1 MNGDTFFQLT
11 PPDRDPDNHRDTI
24 VPACCRQAS
33 LREATLYTHLL
44 VGNNNPFYQ
53 HLNVK
58 YSIWNT
64 QYSKLTPN

>member
-1 MNGDTFFQLT
+1 MLLNG
-11 PPDRDPDNHRDTI
+11 TI
-24 VPACCRQAS
+24 VFFDPPSLPDAGSPS

-44 VGNNNPFYQ
+44 FGNNNPFYQ

-58 YSIWNT
+58 YSILNT